1 MSATRRDALKA
12 LGAAG
17 VLSVVGAGAATAQEG
32 DDDDGVELDADEA
45 AVRVAHASPDA
56 PDVDVLVD
64 GEPAFTGVEYGTVTE
79 YATLPTGTY
88 TVTITAA
95 GDRDTVAFEGEVT
108 VEPGYFTVAAVGELS
123 EDTFEPAILADGNA
137 ALVRLYH
144 ASPDA
149 PAVDV
154 AVEDTEFVPFEDVSF
169 GQVTDYATVA
179 PGSYTLG
186 VRPAGDDEADPVATF
201 DVELERG
208 TVYTA
213 YATGYLAPEDAA
225 GDEEFD
231 LVVAEDPFEQL
242 PESDDD
248 GDDSD
253 DAGDDDADDGDD
265 MDDGN
270 GDDDADDSRTD
281 DNGDDASDDDGDD
294 GNDGND
300 ASDDDGDDGNDGN
313 DGH

>member
-32 DDDDGVELDADEA
+32 NDDDDEVDLGADEA

-64 GEPAFTGVEYGTVTE
+64 GEPAFTGVAYGSVTE

-95 GDRDTVAFEGEVT
+95 GDRDTVAFEGDIT
-108 VEPGYFTVAAVGELS
+108 VEPGYFTVAAVGELA
-123 EDTFEPAILADGNA
+123 EDTFEPAILEDGNA

-154 AVEDTEFVPFEDVSF
+154 GVEDTEFVPFEDVSF

-179 PGSYTLG
+179 PGSYTLA

-208 TVYTA
+208 TVYSA

-242 PESDDD
+242 PESADDTDDD
-248 GDDSD
+248 GDDMD
-253 DAGDDDADDGDD
+253 DDGDD
-265 MDDGN
+265 MDDGTGN
-270 GDDDADDSRTD
+270 GND
-281 DNGDDASDDDGDD
+281 DNGDDTTTDDSDD
-294 GNDGND
+294 GNDK
-300 ASDDDGDDGNDGN
+300 
-313 DGH
+313 H

>member
-17 VLSVVGAGAATAQEG
+17 VLSVVGAGAATAQEN
-32 DDDDGVELDADEA
+32 DDDDGVDLDADEG

-64 GEPAFTGVEYGTVTE
+64 GEPAFTGVAYGSVTE

-95 GDRDTVAFEGEVT
+95 GDRDTVAFEGEVS
-108 VEPGYFTVAAVGELS
+108 VEPGYYTVAAVGELS
-123 EDTFEPAILADGNA
+123 EETFEPVVLADGNA
-137 ALVRLYH
+137 ALVRLVH

-154 AVEDTEFVPFEDVSF
+154 GVEGTEYVPFEDVSF
-169 GQVTDYATVA
+169 GETTGYASVA
-179 PGSYTLG
+179 PGTYTLG
-186 VRPAGDDEADPVATF
+186 VRPAGDDGTDPVATF
-201 DVELERG
+201 DVELARG

-231 LVVAEDPFEQL
+231 LVVAEDPFEEL

-248 GDDSD
+248 
-253 DAGDDDADDGDD
+253 ADDDTDDDGS
-265 MDDGN
+265 G
-270 GDDDADDSRTD
+270 G
-281 DNGDDASDDDGDD
+281 DDDGDD
-294 GNDGND
+294 TTADD
-300 ASDDDGDDGNDGN
+300 DTDDSDD
-313 DGH
+313 GH